1 MAFSVFTFNNVMKPH
16 CLFLTALFTLSL
28 PYTQAALHP
37 EQTLSAAPPLSLFQ
51 GWNAPIEPFE
61 IYPNV
66 YYVGTDNL
74 SSILF
79 DTGKGLVLI
88 DSGIADSAPQIKA
101 NIEKLGFHIQDVKY
115 LLNSHARLDQAGGFA
130 QLKAWSGAQL
140 VASADNASML
150 QNGGAE
156 DFALGDQLRFPP
168 VQADIIIQDGASI
181 HLGRQ
186 RFTAHLT
193 PGHLPGAT
201 SWSTEVGSLWQR
213 QKVVYADSLFTG
225 GYDLINN
232 RNYPNI
238 VSDMRHTFARLNAL
252 QADIFLANKAD
263 RFQMKAKLA
272 KLQAGDKQAFIDRQ
286 GLHTYVAAG
295 QRDFEQQLRTQ
306 LQQTARP

>member
-1 MAFSVFTFNNVMKPH
+1 MKPH
-16 CLFLTALFTLSL
+16 HLFFSTLLALCLPASH
-28 PYTQAALHP
+28 AALDP
-37 EQTLSAAPPLSLFQ
+37 EQALIAAPPLGLFQ

-61 IYPNV
+61 IYPQV

-88 DSGIADSAPQIKA
+88 DSGIDASAPQIKA
-101 NIEKLGFHIQDVKY
+101 NIEKLGFAISEVKY

-130 QLKAWSGAQL
+130 QLKAWSGAKL
-140 VASADNASML
+140 VASAANAEML
-150 QNGGAE
+150 ANGAAE

-168 VQADIIIQDGASI
+168 VQADIIVGDGDEI
-181 HLGRQ
+181 RLGKL

-201 SWSTEVGSLWQR
+201 SWSTEVGSFWHKQT
-213 QKVVYADSLFTG
+213 VVYADSLFTG
-225 GYDLINN
+225 GYPLINN
-232 RNYPNI
+232 KNYPNI
-238 VSDMRHTFARLNAL
+238 VSDMRHSFATLNGL

-272 KLQAGDKQAFIDRQ
+272 KLKAGDKLAFIDRN
-286 GLHTYVAAG
+286 GLHHYVAAG
-295 QRDFEQQLRTQ
+295 QRDFEQQLSQQ
-306 LQQTARP
+306 LSASLPQ